1 MNAASDAACA
11 TQAFSVKTPF
21 SASVMP
27 VDLASSG
34 TSSRGRTTNRVPW
47 VLHLHMG
54 RQACLQVIIKY
65 ILENVTR
72 ACLAVQLVH
81 TLGTWPLAGTSTTWY
96 RQEKPLAVWTIL
108 IPATW
113 GRLWHQLLEAL
124 DNFELLG
131 TRASQLQVWSHVY
144 GTTVSGSSQ
153 VVIQV
158 LHDLARSSSRVEC
171 T

>member
-1 MNAASDAACA
+1 MTHLRRRRHQRRRHSYVGA
-11 TQAFSVKTPF
+11 
-21 SASVMP
+21 
-27 VDLASSG
+27 
-34 TSSRGRTTNRVPW
+34 RTTNRVPR

-65 ILENVTR
+65 IRDMATL

-113 GRLWHQLLEAL
+113 GRPWHQLLEAL
-124 DNFELLG
+124 DNFELLD
-131 TRASQLQVWSHVY
+131 TRTSQLQVWNPEY
-144 GTTVSGSSQ
+144 WNIIPDPSQ
-153 VVIQV
+153 VGIQV
-158 LHDLARSSSRVEC
+158 LHDLARSSSRVRVYFRLEIRF
-171 T
+171 

>member
-1 MNAASDAACA
+1 MTHLRRRRHQRRRHSYVGA
-11 TQAFSVKTPF
+11 
-21 SASVMP
+21 
-27 VDLASSG
+27 
-34 TSSRGRTTNRVPW
+34 RTTNRVPR

-65 ILENVTR
+65 ILDMATL

-81 TLGTWPLAGTSTTWY
+81 TPSTWPLAGTSTTWY

-124 DNFELLG
+124 DNFELLDTG
-131 TRASQLQVWSHVY
+131 TSQLQVWSHVY
-144 GTTVSGSSQ
+144 GTTVPGSGQ

-158 LHDLARSSSRVEC
+158 LQHLARSSSRVRVYFRLEIRF
-171 T
+171 